1 MFKDRNKYKSILT
14 FLTKNSTKN
23 IFHNSDISPERWYLK
38 LEIGNHVNYKFQ
50 PKVSDNR
57 RGTLIKAMSFNALA
71 IVTVDSNDYKTHFLM

>member
-14 FLTKNSTKN
+14 FLTKNSIKN

-57 RGTLIKAMSFNALA
+57 RGTLIKAMNFNALA